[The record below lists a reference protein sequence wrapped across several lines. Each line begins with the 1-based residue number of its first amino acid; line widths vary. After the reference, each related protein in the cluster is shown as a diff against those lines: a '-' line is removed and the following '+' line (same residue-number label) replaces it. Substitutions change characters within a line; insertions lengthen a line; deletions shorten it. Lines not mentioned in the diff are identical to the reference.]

1 MLEKETVK
9 IILTVI
15 TNNYSMKAKFKH
27 PRLKEFFDVEILKFI
42 NDGYAIIKHQDGW
55 LGKTLVN
62 NLRIDGDQ
70 DDRKS

>member
-1 MLEKETVK
+1 
-9 IILTVI
+9 
-15 TNNYSMKAKFKH
+15 MKAKFKH